1 MFFLLN
7 RYRRSVM
14 FIIFVARK
22 KHHKRKYQWKIL
34 KLGQNNKK
42 ESEVKKKIN

>member
-7 RYRRSVM
+7 RYHCSVM
-14 FIIFVARK
+14 FVIFVARK
-22 KHHKRKYQWKIL
+22 KHKRKYQWEIL